1 MGQDVFV
8 NIVLHFP
15 LLFFSLLRLQNEL
28 TFKLSGVN
36 NSTAPPLGM
45 LKIPLFK
52 KSTHGKCILIS
63 FRLIS
68 GTLKEKTTKNK
79 ITKFCEL
86 SPGHSILEMPD
97 LSFLTSEP
105 CLVFSVSG

>member
-36 NSTAPPLGM
+36 NSTAQTAR
-45 LKIPLFK
+45 KAENSIVK
-52 KSTHGKCILIS
+52 KV
-63 FRLIS
+63 
-68 GTLKEKTTKNK
+68 
-79 ITKFCEL
+79 
-86 SPGHSILEMPD
+86 
-97 LSFLTSEP
+97 LTENA
-105 CLVFSVSG
+105 F

>member
-36 NSTAPPLGM
+36 NSTAPTAR
-45 LKIPLFK
+45 KA
-52 KSTHGKCILIS
+52 
-63 FRLIS
+63 
-68 GTLKEKTTKNK
+68 EN
-79 ITKFCEL
+79 
-86 SPGHSILEMPD
+86 SI
-97 LSFLTSEP
+97 
-105 CLVFSVSG
+105 V